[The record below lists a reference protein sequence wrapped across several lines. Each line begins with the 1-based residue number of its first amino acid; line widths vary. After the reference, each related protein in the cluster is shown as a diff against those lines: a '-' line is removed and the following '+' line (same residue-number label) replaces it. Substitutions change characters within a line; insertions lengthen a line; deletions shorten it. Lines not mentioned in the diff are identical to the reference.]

1 MKPRAHPVSQFVPHF
16 VSHFVSQL
24 VRWLPAVSLAL
35 AFVLSAGIPA
45 RSQDIPGHEVRA
57 TANSDESRRATDI
70 DGDRGLDV
78 ATVVEQPSARYA
90 QYTVQLQLASGAE
103 ESIAVVAPPGG
114 LQLKML
120 DMTGD
125 NVANDLILIPALVRW
140 PLTVLLNDGHDHYT
154 VAITGHL
161 PDRVGSGEDRASSSQ
176 HVQNIVALLSS
187 GSESSCLANVRTL
200 FSPQMDSKLLFSTA
214 LSVPEHLNFLSS
226 AGRAP
231 PASLTKI

>member
-1 MKPRAHPVSQFVPHF
+1 MESAGQLRMKPSAHF
-16 VSHFVSQL
+16 VSTL
-24 VRWLPAVSLAL
+24 VRWLPAASLAL
-35 AFVLSAGIPA
+35 AFALSAGISA
-45 RSQDIPGHEVRA
+45 HSQEIPGHEERA
-57 TANSDESRRATDI
+57 TANGEESRRATDI

-78 ATVVEQPSARYA
+78 ATVVEQTSSRYA
-90 QYTVQLQLASGAE
+90 QYTVQLQLASGAK

-161 PDRVGSGEDRASSSQ
+161 PDRLGSGEDRASSSQ
-176 HVQNIVALLSS
+176 HVQSIVALLSS

-200 FSPQMDSKLLFSTA
+200 FSPQMDSKPLFSIVPSVA
-214 LSVPEHLNFLSS
+214 ERLSFLSS

-231 PASLTKI
+231 PASLIKI

>member
-1 MKPRAHPVSQFVPHF
+1 M
-16 VSHFVSQL
+16 SQL
-24 VRWLPAVSLAL
+24 VRWLPAASLAL
-35 AFVLSAGIPA
+35 AFATSAGISAHAQEVPW
-45 RSQDIPGHEVRA
+45 HEPRA
-57 TANSDESRRATDI
+57 TANGDESRRATDI
-70 DGDRGLDV
+70 DGDRVLDI

-90 QYTVQLQLASGAE
+90 RYTVQLQLASGAE

-125 NVANDLILIPALVRW
+125 NVANDLILIPTLVRW

-161 PDRVGSGEDRASSSQ
+161 PYRVGSGEERASSSQ
-176 HVQNIVALLSS
+176 HVQSIAALLSS
-187 GSESSCLANVRTL
+187 AFESNCLANVRTL

-214 LSVPEHLNFLSS
+214 LSVAEHLSFLSS

-231 PASLTKI
+231 PASLTKS

>member
-1 MKPRAHPVSQFVPHF
+1 VWHCVSQFVP
-16 VSHFVSQL
+16 QL
-24 VRWLPAVSLAL
+24 VRWLPAVGL
-35 AFVLSAGIPA
+35 AFAFTLSAGIPA

-57 TANSDESRRATDI
+57 TANGDESRRATDI

-90 QYTVQLQLASGAE
+90 QYTVQLQLASGLE

-114 LQLKML
+114 LQLEML

-125 NVANDLILIPALVRW
+125 NVANDLILIPSLVRW

-154 VAITGHL
+154 VAITGQL
-161 PDRVGSGEDRASSSQ
+161 PDRLGSGEDRASSSQ
-176 HVQNIVALLSS
+176 HVQSIVALLSS
-187 GSESSCLANVRTL
+187 AFESSCLANARTL
-200 FSPQMDSKLLFSTA
+200 FAPQMDSKPLFSIASTVA
-214 LSVPEHLNFLSS
+214 EHLSFLPG